1 MNNSFKKNEKLCS
14 KIEIERLFTKNN
26 IIKNYPIKILWNTTY
41 YSENIPAKILI
52 SVPKKR
58 IKRAVDRNLLKR
70 RMREVFRLNKNQ
82 LYDKINERKIQLSI
96 VIIFQSNKILPY
108 SEIEKALTSALDSLK
123 NKI

>member
-58 IKRAVDRNLLKR
+58 IKRAVDGNLLKR